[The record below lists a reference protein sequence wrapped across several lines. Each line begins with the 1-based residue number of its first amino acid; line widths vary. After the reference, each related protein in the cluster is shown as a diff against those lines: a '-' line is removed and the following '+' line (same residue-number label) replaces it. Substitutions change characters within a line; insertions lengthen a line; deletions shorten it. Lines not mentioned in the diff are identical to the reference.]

1 MTDQSVFDEPQV
13 KPQETPA
20 QQPSQESALADQLK
34 GILNDNGEPK
44 YSTLEEALKGAA
56 HAQTYITEL
65 KGKLSE
71 FEGKYTQTQAE
82 LDKRESIEQTVARLQ
97 ANQNQ
102 GNQETPAPKGLD
114 EASIS
119 ELINQQ
125 FTQRDQLSKA
135 QTNESSVNTALQQKF
150 GDKANEIV
158 KAKAAELGIS
168 IARVKE
174 LSQES
179 PQAVLAL
186 FGTAQSKQGVTH
198 MTGSQRLP
206 DYHQEDVLEKPKKSL
221 LAGATTKDQ
230 SAYMA
235 LIRER
240 VYKRNG
246 ITQ

>member
-1 MTDQSVFDEPQV
+1 MADPSVFDVPKEN
-13 KPQETPA
+13 PQETPA
-20 QQPSQESALADQLK
+20 QLPSQESALADQLK

-71 FEGKYTQTQAE
+71 SENKYTQSQAE
-82 LDKRESIEQTVARLQ
+82 LDKRETVEQTMARLQ

-102 GNQETPAPKGLD
+102 GTQETPAPKGLD

-135 QTNESSVNTALQQKF
+135 QTNESSVDTELKKKF
-150 GDKANEIV
+150 GDKATEIV
-158 KAKAAELGIS
+158 KAKAEELGIS

-186 FGTAQSKQGVTH
+186 FATTQSKQGAPH
-198 MTGSQRLP
+198 ITGSHRLP
-206 DYHQEDVLEKPKKSL
+206 DYPQEDVLEKPKKSL
-221 LAGATTKDQ
+221 LAGATTKEQ

-235 LIRER
+235 LIREK